1 VSEWI
6 DISVPLSPGV
16 VRWPGDREFE
26 MRREASL
33 ESGDECNLSSFSMCA
48 HTGTHVDAPLHYL
61 SGGASLDAAPF
72 DVLIGG
78 ARVVETDAARI
89 GAKELAESGLAAAER
104 VLFKTRNSGTEWHHR
119 AFTPEFAHLTPDGA
133 RFLVN
138 RGVRLAGIDYLSI
151 GGADEEGAETHRIL
165 LEGGV
170 WILEAV
176 CLYGV
181 APGHYELVC
190 LPLRIMGI
198 EGAPARA
205 ILRRSG

>member
-1 VSEWI
+1 VSDWI

-26 MRREASL
+26 IRREATI
-33 ESGDECNLSSFSMCA
+33 EGGGECNLSSFSMCA

-61 SGGASLDAAPF
+61 AGGAPMDAVPF
-72 DVLIGG
+72 DVLIGR
-78 ARVVETDAARI
+78 ARVVETAAARI
-89 GAKELAESGLAAAER
+89 GVEELSQLGIAAGER
-104 VLFKTRNSGTEWHHR
+104 LLFKTRNSAAEWHDR
-119 AFTPEFAHLTPDGA
+119 PFRRDFAHLTPAGA
-133 RFLVN
+133 RHLAE

-151 GGADEEGAETHRIL
+151 GGEDVEGTETHRIL

-176 CLYGV
+176 CLHGV
-181 APGHYELVC
+181 APGNYELVC
-190 LPLRIMGI
+190 LPLRIAGI

-205 ILRRSG
+205 ILRRRD